1 MLQAA
6 CEASSSSDSAP
17 TTCGDGNLPT
27 EGLQE
32 KMDVY
37 LAADRLT
44 SEEYSALS
52 KMLTAEAA
60 E

>member
-1 MLQAA
+1 MNAGTHHNY
-6 CEASSSSDSAP
+6 CMTRKDR
-17 TTCGDGNLPT
+17 GRT

-44 SEEYSALS
+44 PEEYSALS
-52 KMLTAEAA
+52 KMLTAEVA